1 MKTVLSSPDEPWP
14 NRDQARRFTD
24 LTHAC
29 QQLETTLQERAA
41 ALGASGTGVIH
52 HAVISVM
59 VEMQTLNDALK
70 KRLDASDAAAE
81 EGLGRLLARLQELE
95 PALDRLEQLSEDQTQ
110 ELERIRLYQ
119 ERTAQKVE
127 TLSESLIQ
135 RHVRDPLLKQVAAIF
150 SGLALPEGGEESAT
164 TVNEH
169 VRDDIRRM
177 LDQTGVEIIEPREGS
192 ALVPA
197 EHRPLS
203 TEDTASKRRDRKI
216 ARCFRCGLKADG
228 RVIQPATVS
237 VYRWRK
243 PERKPER
250 KAGATT
256 SLSEKDLGQTP
267 NQ

>member
-14 NRDQARRFTD
+14 NREQARRFTD
-24 LTHAC
+24 LSHAC
-29 QQLETTLQERAA
+29 QQFEATLQERAA
-41 ALGASGTGVIH
+41 ALGASGTRVIH

-59 VEMQTLNDALK
+59 VEMESLNDSLK
-70 KRLDASDAAAE
+70 KQLDTSGSAVE
-81 EGLGRLLARLQELE
+81 EHMERLLARLLELD
-95 PALDRLEQLSEDQTQ
+95 AAVDRLERASDDQTK
-110 ELERIRLYQ
+110 ELEQIRLYQ

-135 RHVRDPLLKQVAAIF
+135 RHVRDPLLKQLAAIF
-150 SGLALPEGGEESAT
+150 SSLALPEGGEESAEA
-164 TVNEH
+164 VNEH

-192 ALVPA
+192 GLVAA

-203 TEDTASKRRDRKI
+203 TEDTANKRRDRKI

-237 VYRWRK
+237 VYRWC
-243 PERKPER
+243 KPER
-250 KAGATT
+250 KAAAPT
-256 SLSEKDLGQTP
+256 SLSEKNLGQTP
-267 NQ
+267 KQ